1 MKTIIIQFGGTGD
14 LALKKLYPAYEN
26 LLAKGFDFTV
36 LALGRRFT
44 NKEDFLA
51 TMVRKEASA
60 EFLSRMDYLYY
71 DMADPQATD
80 ALRDRMLQI
89 IADATEVE
97 LIYYMALQ
105 PSLYEEAIRQI
116 QAVDSQ
122 MSCSCTLS
130 KKIIVEKP
138 FGFDLQSA
146 ERYNSILLKAFND
159 KEIYRVDHYL
169 GKEFMQNLLILR
181 FHNDIIRSI
190 WDNRSIESIQIIFD
204 ETHGV
209 DQRLGFYEQI
219 GVVRDTIQNHI
230 MQIITYLTMNEP
242 ATLSPEDIAIE
253 KVKVLRSIAPV
264 SEFHTGRYESLG
276 AHSGHVVNTPTYA
289 ALKLSVNTYYFAG
302 IPIYI
307 RTGKM
312 QKEAKS
318 LIYVKFRNITGMV
331 MQDSSIAENGVII
344 TIHPAPAVNLGN
356 DTAILP
362 GQTVILNAGSGF
374 TSYLWSTGATTQTI
388 NASSAVVGVIPFWVQ
403 VTDNN
408 GCKGGDTIEINFT
421 NHPGIAEATKSPGF
435 SIVPNPASNQ
445 VEVLWDAMA
454 NEPVSLTIITL
465 DGRMVVQ
472 KTLCPSDGKAL
483 LDVSALPAGNYLIQL
498 SSLTNRTIQRLVI
511 VR

>member
-51 TMVRKEASA
+51 TMVHKEASA

-80 ALRDRMLQI
+80 VLRDRMLQI

-344 TIHPAPAVNLGN
+344 TIHPELTIDISMNLKEPNTSWKSKPVRFRFNQAETFGAN
-356 DTAILP
+356 TPEAYEQIVRKIL
-362 GQTVILNAGSGF
+362 Q
-374 TSYLWSTGATTQTI
+374 
-388 NASSAVVGVIPFWVQ
+388 
-403 VTDNN
+403 
-408 GCKGGDTIEINFT
+408 GDKSLFPSMREINESWRIVAPMLEEDLPMEVYPVRTLPRF
-421 NHPGIAEATKSPGF
+421 ASELAKSNGYKWF
-435 SIVPNPASNQ
+435 S
-445 VEVLWDAMA
+445 
-454 NEPVSLTIITL
+454 
-465 DGRMVVQ
+465 
-472 KTLCPSDGKAL
+472 
-483 LDVSALPAGNYLIQL
+483 
-498 SSLTNRTIQRLVI
+498 
-511 VR
+511 

>member
-344 TIHPAPAVNLGN
+344 TIHPELTIDISMNLKEPNTSWKSKPVRFRFNQAETFGAN
-356 DTAILP
+356 TPEAYEQIVRKIL
-362 GQTVILNAGSGF
+362 Q
-374 TSYLWSTGATTQTI
+374 
-388 NASSAVVGVIPFWVQ
+388 
-403 VTDNN
+403 
-408 GCKGGDTIEINFT
+408 GDKSLFPSMREINESWRIVAPMLEEDLPMEVYPVRTLPRF
-421 NHPGIAEATKSPGF
+421 ASELAKSNGYKWF
-435 SIVPNPASNQ
+435 S
-445 VEVLWDAMA
+445 
-454 NEPVSLTIITL
+454 
-465 DGRMVVQ
+465 
-472 KTLCPSDGKAL
+472 
-483 LDVSALPAGNYLIQL
+483 
-498 SSLTNRTIQRLVI
+498 
-511 VR
+511 